1 MSHARAFLIAGVTT
15 AVFVAVI
22 FRVAPIRKLV
32 TGMA

>member
-1 MSHARAFLIAGVTT
+1 MHHVKTFLVAGLTT

-32 TGMA
+32 TGA